1 MLTNCFSGVNTPMAK
16 QNFIHHVLGYS
27 LMYLSEWTLDYTTVF
42 GIVMLFM
49 EFSTI
54 FSNSRWLMFQ
64 HGVSGGNI
72 VQSINSV
79 MLFFSFLICRIYF
92 QVYTVVVSALPFF
105 WFKMVD
111 STTTTFIYKIVL
123 VTMALGVFVNMLLN
137 FYWAYLIVN

>member
-1 MLTNCFSGVNTPMAK
+1 ML
-16 QNFIHHVLGYS
+16 L
-27 LMYLSEWTLDYTTVF
+27 
-42 GIVMLFM
+42 M

-64 HGVSGGNI
+64 HGVSGGHI

-105 WFKMVD
+105 WFKMVE

-137 FYWAYLIVN
+137 FYWAYLIVH